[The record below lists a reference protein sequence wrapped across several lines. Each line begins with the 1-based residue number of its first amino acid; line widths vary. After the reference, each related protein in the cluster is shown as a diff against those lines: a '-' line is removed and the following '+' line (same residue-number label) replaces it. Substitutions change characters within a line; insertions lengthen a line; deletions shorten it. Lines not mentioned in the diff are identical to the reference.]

1 MDQYLTLSGFHTA
14 PFVIQKKCSYHAF
27 ELELPHLRYA
37 LIIVNFVFDLLA
49 PVSDS
54 DSDFVHQRHLIL
66 TRSFWWHSRF
76 GSLRKQPIRH
86 FVVIKPSL
94 APQVLGD

>member
-27 ELELPHLRYA
+27 ELEPLRLRCA
-37 LIIVNFVFDLLA
+37 LIVVDFVFDLLA

-66 TRSFWWHSRF
+66 TQSFS
-76 GSLRKQPIRH
+76 
-86 FVVIKPSL
+86 
-94 APQVLGD
+94 